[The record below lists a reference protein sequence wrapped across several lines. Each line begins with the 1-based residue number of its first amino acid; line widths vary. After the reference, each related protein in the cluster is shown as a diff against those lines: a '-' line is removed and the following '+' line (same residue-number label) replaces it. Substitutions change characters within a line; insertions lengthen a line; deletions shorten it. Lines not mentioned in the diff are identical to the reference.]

1 MRNAT
6 KGFGPLASLSG
17 ALAVV
22 ATGVALA
29 ASTAFAATPVNAV
42 AYRVSATLTPAQVVP
57 AVQAPAGAVG
67 HFRGVLIRSGMGAA
81 KVALLAGCKV
91 LQPPR
96 RSGLPTK
103 LNCAGANVTL
113 PGAPGQWRL
122 FWRLSVANLSGPATS
137 AAIHMAAV
145 GHTAAPAFAMCAP
158 CHTLTHGQLAVT
170 AGQADTLIKGGAYVD
185 VSTAAHPDGEI
196 RGQINRASIGFQVGR

>member
-6 KGFGPLASLSG
+6 KGVGPLASLSA

-29 ASTAFAATPVNAV
+29 ASTALSATPVNAV
-42 AYRVSATLTPAQVVP
+42 AYRLTATLTPAQVVP
-57 AVQAPAGAVG
+57 AVQAPAAAVG
-67 HFRGVLIRSGMGAA
+67 HFRGVLIRSGIGATR
-81 KVALLAGCKV
+81 VASLAGCKV
-91 LQPPR
+91 PQAPR
-96 RSGLPTK
+96 RSGLPFK
-103 LNCAGANVTL
+103 LNCGGANVTM

-122 FWRLSVANLSGPATS
+122 FWRLSVSNLSGPATK

-158 CHTLTHGQLAVT
+158 CQTISHGQLSVT

-185 VSTAAHPDGEI
+185 VSTTAHPDGEI
-196 RGQINRASIGFQVGR
+196 RGQINRASIGFRVGR